1 MRSLTPW
8 ISLGRL
14 VAGSRPDNL
23 PRCRRTSCPGVP
35 PDPRPTML
43 WLAGMIML
51 PPSPSSA
58 APVGM
63 IVVFW
68 LLLPVPPG
76 GMPPGPPPPRPPPVQ
91 TGCAAGPG
99 GTDALGP
106 RGPPVSGPV
115 LGPAVIGCT
124 LHGTDGCPPVPPPVL
139 GPAGPPVLGPCG
151 PVVPPDAGRFGNRFA
166 PGFGVIGRV
175 VVGGG
180 GTTSRGPLGPP
191 VVGPLGGCPVGVPGG
206 VTGGCDG
213 GCPGGSPVGGEPGG
227 TLGGC
232 EVVGGVISG
241 DSAYQRH
248 R

>member
-14 VAGSRPDNL
+14 VAGSRPESL

-106 RGPPVSGPV
+106 RGPPVSGAV
-115 LGPAVIGCT
+115 FGPPVIGCT

-139 GPAGPPVLGPCG
+139 GPAGPPVSGPCG
-151 PVVPPDAGRFGNRFA
+151 PVVPPDAGRLGNRFA
-166 PGFGVIGRV
+166 PGLGVITGV
-175 VVGGG
+175 G
-180 GTTSRGPLGPP
+180 GTTSAGRRGLPRVVVPPPPLGRG
-191 VVGPLGGCPVGVPGG
+191 VVGPPLPP
-206 VTGGCDG
+206 
-213 GCPGGSPVGGEPGG
+213 PPQQPPPPPPPP
-227 TLGGC
+227 
-232 EVVGGVISG
+232 
-241 DSAYQRH
+241 
-248 R
+248 